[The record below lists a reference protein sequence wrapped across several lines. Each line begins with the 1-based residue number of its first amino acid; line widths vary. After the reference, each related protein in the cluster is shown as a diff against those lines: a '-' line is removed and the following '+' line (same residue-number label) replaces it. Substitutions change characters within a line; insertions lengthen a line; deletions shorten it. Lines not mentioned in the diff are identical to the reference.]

1 MTKEEYLE
9 ELVRPDSQKFLFNVV
24 NKYIC
29 GVHNI
34 QDIVQDTNLKIIE
47 KYSNYQ
53 ENGKFKQWIYSIAYW
68 TAKSYLKKTATSK
81 VQYCDCSNVEEG
93 VSLSPD
99 KELIP
104 EGALVEPEV
113 LSVIRESELLLEELD
128 IALNSL
134 TPLQK
139 EIIGL
144 YLQGYKPREMQKL
157 TNRNIHQIYKTRIRA
172 LDRIKKVVQLKR
184 NEWLVRRKA

>member
-1 MTKEEYLE
+1 MTREEYLK
-9 ELVRPDSQKFLFNVV
+9 ELVSPENQSFLIYTIR
-24 NKYIC
+24 KQIL
-29 GVHNI
+29 GKQNI
-34 QDIVQDTNLKIIE
+34 EDVLQDANLKIIE
-47 KYSNYQ
+47 KYSSYK
-53 ENGKFKQWIYSIAYW
+53 EAGKFKPWIHTIAYW
-68 TAKSYLKKTATSK
+68 TARSFLKKTATSK
-81 VQYCDCSNVEEG
+81 IEYCDCSYVEEG

-144 YLQGYKPREMQKL
+144 YLQGYKPREMEKI
-157 TNRNIHQIYKTRIRA
+157 TDKSIYQIYKTRTRA
-172 LDRIKKVVQLKR
+172 LNRIKKVVRAKR